1 MNIEDYYIS
10 IQNSAYDFVFD
21 FIIIIVIIL
30 NNYDKYNYRQ
40 LAQLVERFIQ
50 IEKVIGSSP
59 ILSTKYSI

>member
-1 MNIEDYYIS
+1 MNIENYYIS

-40 LAQLVERFIQ
+40 LAQLVERFIH